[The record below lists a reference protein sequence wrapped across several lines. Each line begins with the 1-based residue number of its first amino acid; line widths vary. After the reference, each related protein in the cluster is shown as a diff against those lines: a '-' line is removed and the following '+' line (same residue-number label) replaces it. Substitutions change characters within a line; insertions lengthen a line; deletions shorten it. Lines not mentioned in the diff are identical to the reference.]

1 MVNNDVSLQIKSMFD
16 NNKVEDLKRF
26 MDKRQCLNNCNCC
39 LIYLF
44 HIVQSA
50 GILTTT
56 IAAGYNKTY
65 LIWIGVGLN
74 LCASLINVYEKT
86 NNNILKKLMADIKAI
101 KDDNYVDEG
110 ALIEPE
116 KNDKSVKQDD
126 LNTPLIENK

>member
-1 MVNNDVSLQIKSMFD
+1 
-16 NNKVEDLKRF
+16 
-26 MDKRQCLNNCNCC
+26 
-39 LIYLF
+39 
-44 HIVQSA
+44 
-50 GILTTT
+50 
-56 IAAGYNKTY
+56 
-65 LIWIGVGLN
+65 VGLN